1 MPAPVVDVWVDPIC
15 PFCYVAVERA
25 AWLRERYGAEIRWHP
40 FDLHPEYPPEGIP
53 RQELL
58 ARYGE
63 AFHAQVQA
71 MLAETGLPLGE
82 LPDRVPSS
90 RNAQRVALSAG
101 ERRGELLQAFE
112 DAYWAR
118 GRDIGDDEVIVEEAV
133 AAGLAED
140 DVRAVLG
147 SDAHLDTLLTET
159 REIQE
164 AGGTGVP
171 AWIIDERL
179 LVPGAQ
185 PHEAFE
191 RVLARLGHA

>member
-1 MPAPVVDVWVDPIC
+1 
-15 PFCYVAVERA
+15 
-25 AWLRERYGAEIRWHP
+25 
-40 FDLHPEYPPEGIP
+40 
-53 RQELL
+53 
-58 ARYGE
+58 
-63 AFHAQVQA
+63 

-140 DVRAVLG
+140 DVQQSARRRGV
-147 SDAHLDTLLTET
+147 STL
-159 REIQE
+159 R
-164 AGGTGVP
+164 
-171 AWIIDERL
+171 R
-179 LVPGAQ
+179 
-185 PHEAFE
+185 
-191 RVLARLGHA
+191 LARSRLS

>member
-1 MPAPVVDVWVDPIC
+1 
-15 PFCYVAVERA
+15 
-25 AWLRERYGAEIRWHP
+25 
-40 FDLHPEYPPEGIP
+40 
-53 RQELL
+53 
-58 ARYGE
+58 
-63 AFHAQVQA
+63 
-71 MLAETGLPLGE
+71 
-82 LPDRVPSS
+82 
-90 RNAQRVALSAG
+90 
-101 ERRGELLQAFE
+101 
-112 DAYWAR
+112 
-118 GRDIGDDEVIVEEAV
+118 
-133 AAGLAED
+133 
-140 DVRAVLG
+140 VLG